1 MKKPSLL
8 HEHTEAITNAYE
20 LLLKESLSKAH
31 QRSGDFHK
39 IISEV
44 GKKSEELKS
53 FGEHEAAKIED
64 YLKRDLIDAASY
76 LNNTGQE
83 LKDWLGFD
91 LTLIERELLERFSL
105 AVDKTT
111 LELLQ
116 LKEVAAN
123 AKYHTGELTG
133 PGTLICDQCNRLL
146 HFHKPGH
153 IPPCPGCSGTRFH
166 RQHFQ

>member
-8 HEHTEAITNAYE
+8 HENAEAVTNAYK

-44 GKKSEELKS
+44 RKKSAELENFS
-53 FGEHEAAKIED
+53 EHEAAKIEN

-76 LNNTGQE
+76 LNKTGQE
-83 LKDWLGFD
+83 LRDWLGFD
-91 LTLIERELLERFSL
+91 LALIERELWERFSL

-116 LKEVAAN
+116 LKQNAAN
-123 AKYHTGELTG
+123 AKYYTGELTG
-133 PGTLICDQCNRLL
+133 IGTLICDQCDRQL

-153 IPPCPGCSGTRFH
+153 IPPCPGCNGTGFH
-166 RQHFQ
+166 RQHF

>member
-8 HEHTEAITNAYE
+8 HEHAEAVTNAYE

-31 QRSGDFHK
+31 QRSDDFHK

-44 GKKSEELKS
+44 GKKSAELKNFS
-53 FGEHEAAKIED
+53 EHEAAKIEG

-76 LNNTGQE
+76 LNSTGQE

-133 PGTLICDQCNRLL
+133 PGTLICDQCNRQL

-153 IPPCPGCSGTRFH
+153 IPPCPDCIGTRFH
-166 RQHFQ
+166 RQHF

>member
-1 MKKPSLL
+1 MKKPSVL
-8 HEHTEAITNAYE
+8 HENAEAITKAYE
-20 LLLKESLSKAH
+20 LLLKESLSKVH
-31 QRSGDFHK
+31 QASGDFHK

-44 GKKSEELKS
+44 RQKSAELKDYS
-53 FGEHEAAKIED
+53 EHEAARMED

-76 LNNTGQE
+76 LNKTGQE

-91 LTLIERELLERFSL
+91 LALIERELWERFSL

-116 LKEVAAN
+116 LKQNAAN
-123 AKYHTGELTG
+123 AEYRTGELTG
-133 PGTLICDQCNRLL
+133 LGTLICDQCNRQL

-166 RQHFQ
+166 RQQF

>member
-8 HEHTEAITNAYE
+8 HENTEAITNAYE
-20 LLLKESLSKAH
+20 LLLKESLSKVH
-31 QRSGDFHK
+31 QTSGDFHK

-44 GKKSEELKS
+44 RKKSAELKNFS
-53 FGEHEAAKIED
+53 EHEVAKIEN

-76 LNNTGQE
+76 LSKTRQE

-91 LTLIERELLERFSL
+91 LALIEQGLWQGFSS

-116 LKEVAAN
+116 LKENAAY
-123 AKYHTGELTG
+123 AEYHTGELTG
-133 PGTLICDQCNRLL
+133 LGMLICDQCNRHL
-146 HFHKPGH
+146 HFYKPGH
-153 IPPCPGCSGTRFH
+153 IPPCPDCSGTKFH
-166 RQHFQ
+166 RQHF

>member
-8 HEHTEAITNAYE
+8 HEHAEAITNAYE
-20 LLLKESLSKAH
+20 LLLKESLSKVH
-31 QRSGDFHK
+31 QRGGDFHK

-44 GKKSEELKS
+44 RKKSTELKNFS
-53 FGEHEAAKIED
+53 EHEAAKMED

-76 LNNTGQE
+76 LNKTGQE

-91 LTLIERELLERFSL
+91 LALIERELWERFSL

-116 LKEVAAN
+116 LKQNAAN
-123 AKYHTGELTG
+123 AEYHTGELTG
-133 PGTLICDQCNRLL
+133 LGTLICDQCNRQLY
-146 HFHKPGH
+146 FHKPGH

-166 RQHFQ
+166 RQQF